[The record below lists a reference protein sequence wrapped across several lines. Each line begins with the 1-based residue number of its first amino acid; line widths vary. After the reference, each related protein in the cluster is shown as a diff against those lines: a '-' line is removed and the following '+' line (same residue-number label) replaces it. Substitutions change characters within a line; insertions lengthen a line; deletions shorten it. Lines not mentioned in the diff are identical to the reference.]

1 MSKCDKFE
9 NYCDEKDI
17 MPCLIPKPEA
27 KAALICHENSYCKC
41 DLKDFWDASEEI
53 ARKSER
59 ERVLDEVRAFIEIV
73 ANNYYKATMF
83 DHSSAASCIAE
94 ELKQKYG
101 GSD

>member
-1 MSKCDKFE
+1 MSKFDDWYNGFMLEQK
-9 NYCDEKDI
+9 NTS
-17 MPCLIPKPEA
+17 LIAYGSKKLLA
-27 KAALICHENSYCKC
+27 ISA
-41 DLKDFWDASEEI
+41 WDASEEI

-101 GSD
+101 GEDG